1 MERIGLNGSQNI
13 DETMVL
19 SRKGKDGINYDGI
32 IKEN

>member
-1 MERIGLNGSQNI
+1 MDIKTDET